1 MSIHIHLFDCNCIF
15 CASDFAIDFFQTH
28 NDDGPDTQSMTA
40 KQPEDET
47 DPLDDYPDIEDV
59 SDEDEDEEDEDD
71 EEEESDEESDVPKPQ
86 EKKKLFGFLIGS
98 HNICVI

>member
-15 CASDFAIDFFQTH
+15 CASDFPIDFFQTH
-28 NDDGPDTQSMTA
+28 NDDGPNTQSMTA

-59 SDEDEDEEDEDD
+59 GDEDEDD
-71 EEEESDEESDVPKPQ
+71 EEEESEEEDVPKPQ